1 MLLRRF
7 NKQFILEVLSIIL
20 ELNYFYINGINCN
33 ETKFFVVSSNLVV
46 TYEQIKIFTLLLS
59 LLDKV
64 FYEWLENFDA
74 EPFYNMINNLD
85 SVLKSIF
92 ENPSKS

>member
-33 ETKFFVVSSNLVV
+33 ETKFFAVGSNLVV
-46 TYEQIKIFTLLLS
+46 TYEQIKILTLIPQLHPK
-59 LLDKV
+59 DFV
-64 FYEWLENFDA
+64 DFFMHNYFR
-74 EPFYNMINNLD
+74 F
-85 SVLKSIF
+85 
-92 ENPSKS
+92 

>member
-20 ELNYFYINGINCN
+20 ELNYFYINEINCN

-46 TYEQIKIFTLLLS
+46 TYEQIKFFTLTPQLHPK
-59 LLDKV
+59 D
-64 FYEWLENFDA
+64 FIDFFMHNYFR
-74 EPFYNMINNLD
+74 F
-85 SVLKSIF
+85 
-92 ENPSKS
+92 